1 MKRKFYF
8 HRQNAPLDTDHVVYV
23 VWCGESVREQKIL
36 AKMVAW
42 SFQHGATLM
51 SWSEDIDY
59 YLMLEAERVFPSKG
73 LLDFGF
79 IQANIQAQDLLFL
92 MEDNSFE
99 SYEKSLTVPKAFFQQ
114 ISILDPYRVSATVG
128 RDQRHHVLTSSRKN
142 LSDAGSTKPNIISFI

>member
-36 AKMVAW
+36 ASMVAW

-79 IQANIQAQDLLFL
+79 IQANIQAKDLLIL

-99 SYEKSLTVPKAFFQQ
+99 SYEMALTVPKAFFQQ
-114 ISILDPYRVSATVG
+114 ISILDPIRVSATVG
-128 RDQRHHVLTSSRKN
+128 RDQRNHVLTSSRKN